1 MRLKGNPVDCANSR
15 SNSQCDPSLKFPWR
29 TFCSDTMTLDECIV
43 YLYVM
48 GYNLM
53 RIVYSLNHYTTTY
66 VATSTAYRTTKRG
79 HATHDVAPMNGTQ
92 PVSNVP
98 TSDAPSS
105 QISVLIEPGEAG
117 SGIPM
122 VQLDS
127 SAVPRPTELPTA
139 DVDDR
144 IRRYLQR
151 PCLTCAKMG
160 KVCLTRAEY
169 KRRLDVLIPQYRRLR
184 EEYKPLRAAFSQMA
198 NIPKGLKGDESICY
212 MLRFQET
219 KEFQDC
225 RAFLLRTGY
234 LTVKK
239 ETQELCFL
247 ARNWSSW
254 SKLLKHIKYDK
265 LNAQAYSASLL
276 YTLKPPSTIP
286 ISIIGNQRLLRIESE
301 SFRCFLLSS
310 TVHISYHGFDVRK
323 VTTCETCPDTTT
335 TADSLLHS
343 AVPSNRSFNLKDN
356 LSDYIENSHPFLTSN
371 FESVQRP
378 PKTVYSSMDPASN
391 DTTRSRRTAN
401 AFERQQPSGERSVQ
415 SQTWTCDMCARAN
428 HICLTREEYR
438 RQLETD
444 LIPKFIRL
452 RNQYNPLREAVD
464 RLIADDIPRACCGNS
479 ERLDQA
485 QYKRILFKYKD
496 TKEVKDIQH
505 FLRHSEYLKIK
516 KMMTWR
522 LCERARQCKNRY
534 VSPSDPFEY
543 RVAYG
548 LVVSND
554 DA

>member
-1 MRLKGNPVDCANSR
+1 MSQLRRRIGQRNEDSDEEPLSDLNNNAVATTSSR
-15 SNSQCDPSLKFPWR
+15 ISNS
-29 TFCSDTMTLDECIV
+29 
-43 YLYVM
+43 
-48 GYNLM
+48 
-53 RIVYSLNHYTTTY
+53 
-66 VATSTAYRTTKRG
+66 
-79 HATHDVAPMNGTQ
+79 ATHDVAPMNGTQ

-247 ARNWSSW
+247 ARNCKNIYVPPNDPFQWSSG
-254 SKLLKHIKYDK
+254 LL
-265 LNAQAYSASLL
+265 LL
-276 YTLKPPSTIP
+276 
-286 ISIIGNQRLLRIESE
+286 
-301 SFRCFLLSS
+301 
-310 TVHISYHGFDVRK
+310 
-323 VTTCETCPDTTT
+323 
-335 TADSLLHS
+335 
-343 AVPSNRSFNLKDN
+343 
-356 LSDYIENSHPFLTSN
+356 
-371 FESVQRP
+371 
-378 PKTVYSSMDPASN
+378 
-391 DTTRSRRTAN
+391 
-401 AFERQQPSGERSVQ
+401 
-415 SQTWTCDMCARAN
+415 
-428 HICLTREEYR
+428 
-438 RQLETD
+438 
-444 LIPKFIRL
+444 
-452 RNQYNPLREAVD
+452 
-464 RLIADDIPRACCGNS
+464 DD
-479 ERLDQA
+479 
-485 QYKRILFKYKD
+485 
-496 TKEVKDIQH
+496 
-505 FLRHSEYLKIK
+505 
-516 KMMTWR
+516 
-522 LCERARQCKNRY
+522 
-534 VSPSDPFEY
+534 
-543 RVAYG
+543 
-548 LVVSND
+548 D
-554 DA
+554 DDDDD